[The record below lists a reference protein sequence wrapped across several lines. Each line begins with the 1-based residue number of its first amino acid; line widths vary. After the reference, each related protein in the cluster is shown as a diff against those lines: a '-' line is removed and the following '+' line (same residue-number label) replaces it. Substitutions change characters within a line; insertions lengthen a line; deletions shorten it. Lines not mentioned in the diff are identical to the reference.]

1 MQQIYA
7 RKQPECPVVLAP
19 PWSER
24 LFSTHNITAVNLLA
38 VDWPTLRL
46 AMVPSCPGSAS
57 AASPHVTLVP
67 NTCDSGRRKF
77 VQQFRYE
84 LVTRKDKCAWL
95 KWPVSVVQGFS
106 RGSGIYLG
114 TMHPSR
120 MGLQYM
126 PSVHGT
132 VRASILVRHQYH
144 QPEVHEP
151 HAQCARRTAIH
162 MHSLA
167 PRHST
172 PHMRLAN
179 SSYHIVSI
187 LSQNH
192 PFPPPFPRQLCWRGG
207 GVLTNCRDTHQS
219 LSPLGPQSD
228 LECVSDRQRLVL
240 SLT

>member
-1 MQQIYA
+1 MQMA
-7 RKQPECPVVLAP
+7 LHGSMLAP

-38 VDWPTLRL
+38 VDWPTPRL

-126 PSVHGT
+126 QQARAGPSGL
-132 VRASILVRHQYH
+132 ASWLGISTISLKSMNRMRSA
-144 QPEVHEP
+144 PG
-151 HAQCARRTAIH
+151 ARPSTCTA
-162 MHSLA
+162 
-167 PRHST
+167 
-172 PHMRLAN
+172 
-179 SSYHIVSI
+179 
-187 LSQNH
+187 
-192 PFPPPFPRQLCWRGG
+192 
-207 GVLTNCRDTHQS
+207 
-219 LSPLGPQSD
+219 
-228 LECVSDRQRLVL
+228 
-240 SLT
+240 